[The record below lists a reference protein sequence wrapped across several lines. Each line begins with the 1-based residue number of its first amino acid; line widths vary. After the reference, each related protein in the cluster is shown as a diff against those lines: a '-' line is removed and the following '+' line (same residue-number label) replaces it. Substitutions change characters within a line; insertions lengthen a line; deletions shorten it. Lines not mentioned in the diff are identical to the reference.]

1 MFDHVAPR
9 YDLTNDLLTFGIDRL
24 WRART
29 VTAVDPKPGQVI
41 LDLAAGTGTS
51 THPFA
56 ERGATVIPA
65 DLSEGMLVEGKRR
78 QPDLAFVNA
87 DALALPFADDTF
99 DTVTISFG
107 LRNVENVVAAL
118 TEMRRVTKP
127 GGRIVIC
134 EFSTPT
140 WAPIRWAYR
149 KYLTSRV
156 PLVALFTSTNPVA
169 YEYLSESILAWPD
182 QPSLAAQLVAVGWRD
197 ASWKNLSG
205 GVVALHRAYK

>member
-24 WRART
+24 WRAQT
-29 VTAVDPKPGQVI
+29 VAAVDPKPGQVI

-56 ERGATVIPA
+56 ARGATVIPA
-65 DLSEGMLVEGKRR
+65 DLSEGMLAEGKRR
-78 QPDLAFVNA
+78 QPNLAFVNA

-107 LRNVENVVAAL
+107 LRNVENVSAAL

-140 WAPIRWAYR
+140 WRPVRWLYR

-156 PLVALFTSTNPVA
+156 PLIAMFSSNPEA
-169 YEYLSESILAWPD
+169 YQYLSESILAWPD
-182 QPSLAAQLVAVGWRD
+182 QRTLAGELTTVGWRE
-197 ASWKNLSG
+197 ASWKNLSW